1 MFEALTE
8 RMDATDVDKKALL
21 VGKLEGAAQAWL
33 MGSSGTWVN
42 WSFLELKGAMLSYFG
57 EESRTNARKLE
68 QYK

>member
-1 MFEALTE
+1 
-8 RMDATDVDKKALL
+8 MDATDVDKKALL

-33 MGSSGTWVN
+33 MGQSGTWVK
-42 WSFLELKGAMLSYFG
+42 WSFLELKDTMLAYFG